1 MRGKNPDVPYGRGAD
16 GAGARRRDSR
26 KGRPKKLQTR
36 LYEAVTEVA
45 ATHVRKALV
54 RVVAEKLQAQGVQ
67 QENFPMEEFVD
78 LWMAGE
84 LGESFSWEDGEK
96 YADKIV
102 LNFTSADLEIIEE
115 AQNVAVHGAK
125 EILEEVSINAAK
137 GIVKKLISNFPE
149 EKTYEDVEI
158 YGFRKRLDLRWGK
171 ALDSFHVLLMVSSD
185 LFDEMARSLSKSKA
199 RKGIRLREALA
210 GIHARALRT
219 ARAIL
224 VLLQHGMADEAY
236 ARWRTLYE
244 LSVIADFISNHGEE
258 AAIRYMEHEI
268 VALQSRVDNSAEWGE
283 QLGTKAERKSI
294 KSDYDYVV
302 QKYGKDFARP
312 YGWAA
317 SWCSNASNLR
327 FVDLEHSVKGQRTA
341 PPYKEASFQV
351 HVGRVGLLGIG
362 SLDGETL
369 NTGFSNAGLHIPL
382 MNCSLAMLQITNAA
396 LSQSPA
402 DDLIVTQVLVVLDEK
417 IQREALKV
425 ARELRKEEKELR
437 GE

>member
-1 MRGKNPDVPYGRGAD
+1 MRANNPDVPHWRGAN
-16 GAGARRRDSR
+16 GSGARRRDSR
-26 KGRPKKLQTR
+26 KGRPKKLQT
-36 LYEAVTEVA
+36 LFFEALTEVA
-45 ATHVRKALV
+45 ATHVRKDLV
-54 RVVAEKLQAQGVQ
+54 GVVSEKLQVQGVPH
-67 QENFPMEEFVD
+67 EDFPMDEFVD
-78 LWMAGE
+78 LLIAGE
-84 LGESFSWEDGEK
+84 LGESFSWEGGEK

-102 LNFTSADLEIIEE
+102 LNFTSADLETIEE
-115 AQNVAVHGAK
+115 AKDVAIQGAK
-125 EILEEVSINAAK
+125 EILEEASIDSAK
-137 GIVKKLISNFPE
+137 GVVKNLINNFPE
-149 EKTYEDVEI
+149 EKTHEDIEL
-158 YGFRKRLDLRWGK
+158 YGFRMRLSLRWGK
-171 ALDSFHVLLMVSSD
+171 VLDLFQVLLMVSSD

-199 RKGIRLREALA
+199 RKGVLLREALG

-258 AAIRYMEHEI
+258 AAIRYMEYEI

-283 QLGTKAERKSI
+283 HLGTKAERKSI

-302 QKYGKDFARP
+302 QRYGKDFARP

-351 HVGRVGLLGIG
+351 HGGRVGLLGIG
-362 SLDGETL
+362 SLDGEIL

-382 MNCSLAMLQITNAA
+382 MNSSLAMLQITNTA

-402 DDLIVTQVLVVLDEK
+402 DDLIVTQVLLVLDEK
-417 IQREALKV
+417 IQSEALKG
-425 ARELRKEEKELR
+425 ARELRKEEQELR